1 MKKLSLI
8 LLLPLF
14 YLTAN
19 GQSSDLV
26 KTDGMVNALHQ
37 ANIGRITFMNGNI
50 PLDVYKDSDFLT
62 SFELK
67 PVSDLNIRP
76 FLANSITNYLHQLA
90 PGLSEEELNKKGNYQ
105 FSFYVVGRLIYKE
118 NLHHGAGL
126 RKSTTT
132 TFRVPLTTSSGE
144 DWWAVYMFNRFMM
157 NGGETALTE
166 GDHQFRLEMRP
177 YINTGEIKVGDLIA
191 QGELKLIIK
200 TPVLTKEQTEV
211 QPIQPN
217 SGWQISN
224 AAIDKQKIEDLNKN
238 IHLNKFKEI
247 TGIVVIKEGKL
258 LLEEYFNKEERT
270 TLHNPRSVGKS
281 FASTMTGIA
290 IHDGYIK
297 SESETLKSFYNL
309 KQFANYS
316 PGKDSVKISDLLS
329 MSSAFDASDN
339 NSDSPGNEENMY
351 PTANWVKF
359 ALDLPM
365 DKGKA
370 NGKQWDYFTAG
381 VVVLGDILHQSVP
394 GGLQKY
400 ADTKLFK
407 PLGIKNYEWQFTP
420 QHVANTAGGLRLSA
434 LDFARYGELYRN
446 KGVYKGKQILPKEWV
461 AKTFT
466 KYLPIPGRTN
476 EYYGYLFWN
485 KTYVVNGKS
494 YETFYC
500 TGNGGNKIYV
510 FQNIPLTIVITAKAY
525 GRPYAHPQVDKMMQ
539 EYILPAVLK

>member
-1 MKKLSLI
+1 MKKLTLI

-14 YLTAN
+14 YITAN

-37 ANIGRITFMNGNI
+37 AHVGRITFMNGNI
-50 PLDVYKDSDFLT
+50 PLDVYKESDFLT

-76 FLANSITNYLHQLA
+76 FLANSITNYLHHLA

-105 FSFYVVGRLIYKE
+105 FSFYVDGRLIYKE

-157 NGGETALTE
+157 NGGETALTDGE
-166 GDHQFRLEMRP
+166 HQFRLEMRP
-177 YINTGEIKVGDLIA
+177 YLNTGEIKVGDLIA

-200 TPVLTKEQTEV
+200 TPVLTKEQTEI

-224 AAIDKQKIEDLNKN
+224 AAIDKQKIEGLNKN
-238 IHLNKFKEI
+238 IHLNKLKEI

-270 TLHNPRSVGKS
+270 TLHDPRSVGKS
-281 FASTMTGIA
+281 FASTMIGIA

-297 SESETLKSFYNL
+297 NESETLKSFYDL

-381 VVVLGDILHQSVP
+381 VVVLGDILHRSVP

-446 KGVYKGKQILPKEWV
+446 KGVYNGKQILPGEWV

-494 YETFYC
+494 YEAFYC

>member
-1 MKKLSLI
+1 MKKLTLI
-8 LLLPLF
+8 LLLPLC
-14 YLTAN
+14 YLTAH
-19 GQSSDLV
+19 GQGHDLV
-26 KTDGMVNALHQ
+26 KTDGIVNPLHQ
-37 ANIGRITFMNGNI
+37 AHVGRITFMNGNI
-50 PLDVYKDSDFLT
+50 PLDQSKESDFLT

-90 PGLSEEELNKKGNYQ
+90 PELSEEELNKKGNYQ
-105 FSFYVVGRLIYKE
+105 FSFYVDDKLIYKE
-118 NLHHGAGL
+118 NLHYGAGL

-157 NGGETALTE
+157 NGGDNALTD
-166 GDHQFRLEMRP
+166 GTHNFRLEMRP
-177 YINTGEIKVGDLIA
+177 YINIGEIKVGDLIA

-200 TPVLTKEQTEV
+200 TPVLTKEQTDV

-224 AAIDKQKIEDLNKN
+224 EPIDKQKIEDLNKN
-238 IHLNKFKEI
+238 IHLNKFKDI
-247 TGIVVIKEGKL
+247 TGIVVINEGKL
-258 LLEEYFNKEERT
+258 LLEEYFNKETRI
-270 TLHNPRSVGKS
+270 TLHDPRSVGKS
-281 FASTMTGIA
+281 FASTIMGIA

-297 SESETLKSFYNL
+297 SESETLKNFYDL

-316 PGKDSVKISDLLS
+316 PRKDSVKLRDLLS
-329 MSSAFDASDN
+329 MSSAFNASDN
-339 NSDSPGNEENMY
+339 DSNSPGNEENMY

-359 ALDLPM
+359 ALDLSM
-365 DKGKA
+365 DAQKTS
-370 NGKQWDYFTAG
+370 GKQWDYFTAG
-381 VVVLGDILHQSVP
+381 VVVLGDILHKSVP
-394 GGLQKY
+394 DGLQKY
-400 ADTKLFK
+400 ADKKLFS

-420 QHVANTAGGLRLSA
+420 QNVANTAGGLRLSA

-446 KGVYKGKQILPKEWV
+446 NGIYNGKQILPKEWV

-494 YETFYC
+494 YEAFYC